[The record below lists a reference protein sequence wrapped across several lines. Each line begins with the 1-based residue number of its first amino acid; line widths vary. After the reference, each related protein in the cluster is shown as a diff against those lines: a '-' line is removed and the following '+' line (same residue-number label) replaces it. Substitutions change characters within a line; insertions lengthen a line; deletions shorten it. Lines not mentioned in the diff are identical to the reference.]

1 MLGAALDAEMLW
13 QAGWSPRVEF
23 PSSSSALDT
32 LVASTWIDAIDLSLS
47 TSFQRDH
54 RLAQVGKTIASARLA
69 SLNPDVVVVVS
80 GRAFSDLT
88 QTRDSGATVHRIGA
102 DGTFGSAAQAQ
113 SAILQALRCS
123 QRGQR
128 SGGGK

>member
-32 LVASTWIDAIDLSLS
+32 LVASTWIDAVDLSLS

-80 GRAFSDLT
+80 GRVFSDLAEAG
-88 QTRDSGATVHRIGA
+88 DSGATVRRIGA

-113 SAILQALRCS
+113 SAILQALRFP
-123 QRGQR
+123 QGGQR

>member
-1 MLGAALDAEMLW
+1 MLW
-13 QAGWSPRVEF
+13 QAGWSPRVEV
-23 PSSSSALDT
+23 PSSSNALDT
-32 LVASTWIDAIDLSLS
+32 LVASTWIDAVDLSLS

-54 RLAQVGKTIASARLA
+54 RLAQVAKTIASARLA

-80 GRAFSDLT
+80 GRVFNDLT
-88 QTRDSGATVHRIGA
+88 KSSDSGATVRLIGA

-123 QRGQR
+123 QGGQR